1 MTTTPRAMTLLFAD
15 ISGSTHLFERLGDTE
30 AGHAI
35 ERCLKR
41 MTRSVEAYKGRT
53 IQIAGD
59 ELFAAFDSCEDACQ
73 AAVDMQERTA
83 DLPPVSGL
91 KLSIRIGLHTG
102 PVSAAGDTLVGDA
115 VTSAA
120 RIAGLAAPDQIL
132 ASSALRDALPAHT
145 QVLMPPYAERGQI
158 DEGGNAL
165 ALYQVHWAKRDESA
179 AEKSEDRAPQAAA
192 QSGRLCVRYRGKA
205 FLVDDKT
212 PLLSLGRDP
221 HNKLV
226 IVDRKAS
233 RKHGKIER
241 RGEEY
246 FYTDSSTNGS
256 FVHFAGQH
264 EIMVRGD
271 QLQLHGSG
279 RICFGSSGNDPK
291 SDFIDFEP
299 L

>member
-1 MTTTPRAMTLLFAD
+1 MTLLFAD
-15 ISGSTHLFERLGDTE
+15 ISGSTRLFERLGETE
-30 AGHAI
+30 AGYAI
-35 ERCLKR
+35 DRCLKR

-53 IQIAGD
+53 VQVAGD
-59 ELFAAFDSCEDACQ
+59 ELFAAFDSPEDACL

-91 KLSIRIGLHTG
+91 KLSIRIGLHCG
-102 PVSAAGDTLVGDA
+102 PVSEAGQSLVGEA
-115 VTSAA
+115 VLSAA
-120 RIAGLAAPDQIL
+120 RIAGLAEPDQIL
-132 ASSALRDALPAHT
+132 VSSALRAALPGNSQAVMAAVAPHS
-145 QVLMPPYAERGQI
+145 RI
-158 DEGGNAL
+158 DEGGVAL
-165 ALYQVHWAKRDESA
+165 SLYQMHWVKRDEIAADKANAEGPPSA
-179 AEKSEDRAPQAAA
+179 APMS
-192 QSGRLCVRYRGKA
+192 RLCVRYRGQA
-205 FLVDDKT
+205 FLVDEKT

-221 HNKLV
+221 KNKLV

-233 RKHGKIER
+233 RLHGKIER
-241 RGEEY
+241 RGDDY

-264 EIMVRGD
+264 EIMLRRD
-271 QLQLHGSG
+271 QMQLHGSG